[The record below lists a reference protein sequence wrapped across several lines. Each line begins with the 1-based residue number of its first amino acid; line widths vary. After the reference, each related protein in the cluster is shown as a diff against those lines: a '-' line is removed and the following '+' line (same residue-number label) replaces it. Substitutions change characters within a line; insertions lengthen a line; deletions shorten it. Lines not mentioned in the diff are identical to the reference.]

1 MLMSDYFVSILH
13 ETILEFLIVLIAVAK
28 VMLGKV
34 VHHEK
39 VLISDK
45 LVVFLFLFCIST
57 VPHVFL
63 EFSMLV

>member
-1 MLMSDYFVSILH
+1 
-13 ETILEFLIVLIAVAK
+13 
-28 VMLGKV
+28 V

-45 LVVFLFLFCIST
+45 FVIFLFLFCIST
-57 VPHVFL
+57 VAHVFL